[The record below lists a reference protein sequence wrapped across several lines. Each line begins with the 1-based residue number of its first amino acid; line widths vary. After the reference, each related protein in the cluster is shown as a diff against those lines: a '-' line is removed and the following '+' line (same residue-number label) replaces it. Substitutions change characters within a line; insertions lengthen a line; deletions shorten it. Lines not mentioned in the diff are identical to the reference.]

1 MNQAIAI
8 YYEHPEWFR
17 PLFAALDRR
26 GLDYEKIDAT
36 SDFYDPSENF
46 KDKYSLVFNRMSASA
61 YLRGHANAIF
71 YTRGFLASL
80 AQQNVRVING
90 YEAFKSKFPK
100 LCKPLCS
107 IRSA

>member
-17 PLFAALDRR
+17 PLFAALDKR
-26 GLDYEKIDAT
+26 GLNYEKIDAAG
-36 SDFYDPSENF
+36 DFYDPGENL

-80 AQQNVRVING
+80 EQQNVRVING
-90 YEAFKSKFPK
+90 YEASNRDF
-100 LCKPLCS
+100 
-107 IRSA
+107 